1 MEAKDLMFA
10 TLDPT
15 IRAMEVNTEKRVLLA
30 DTVGF
35 IEDLPP
41 TLIEAFAA
49 TLEETTK
56 SQLILHV
63 IDIGDPEL
71 YERVNEVNK
80 ILKMIGADKVPIIMV
95 YNKID
100 LLAKEG
106 IKVDSPVSEKRSRVD
121 VSAKTG
127 EGINTL
133 KQAIVENL
141 YGAKNRI
148 TVKLRPSGAKLRS
161 IFYKRGLVVDEKVRM
176 NGDIILKLE
185 VDQFESQLMLKY
197 KNTYDLVSTD
207 SQPSCE
213 RSEIGSIG

>member
-1 MEAKDLMFA
+1 M
-10 TLDPT
+10 
-15 IRAMEVNTEKRVLLA
+15 
-30 DTVGF
+30 
-35 IEDLPP
+35 
-41 TLIEAFAA
+41 
-49 TLEETTK
+49 EETTK